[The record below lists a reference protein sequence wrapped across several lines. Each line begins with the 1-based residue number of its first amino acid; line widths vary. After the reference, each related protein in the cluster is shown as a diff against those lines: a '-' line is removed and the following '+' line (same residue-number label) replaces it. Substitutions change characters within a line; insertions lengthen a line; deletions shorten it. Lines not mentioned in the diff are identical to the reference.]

1 MSDVSKIRKKDKKK
15 IFKYEENVVS
25 LHENYH

>member
-1 MSDVSKIRKKDKKK
+1 MSDVSKIRKKRQEK